1 MEFQKYCRERRE
13 FLKAE
18 RLKMEPPYLKE
29 FSLGFANKVYHYQF
43 NIWII

>member
-18 RLKMEPPYLKE
+18 RLKMEPHLFKR
-29 FSLGFANKVYHYQF
+29 
-43 NIWII
+43 I

>member
-13 FLKAE
+13 FFKAE
-18 RLKMEPPYLKE
+18 RYLYYLKE
-29 FSLGFANKVYHYQF
+29 FSLDSANKVYHYQF

>member
-18 RLKMEPPYLKE
+18 RLKMEPLLFKR
-29 FSLGFANKVYHYQF
+29 
-43 NIWII
+43 I

>member
-18 RLKMEPPYLKE
+18 CLKMEPPLFKR
-29 FSLGFANKVYHYQF
+29 
-43 NIWII
+43 I

>member
-18 RLKMEPPYLKE
+18 HLKWNLHYLKE

-43 NIWII
+43 NIIYG